1 MISQY
6 VVAFSITVAMYVAL
20 ALSWNLISGFTG
32 YVNLGHVS
40 LFGLGAYTSALL
52 MARAAWPWYG
62 GWLAGGVMA
71 AVVALPL
78 GMVLLRIRGPYFAVA
93 TLGLNEVM
101 RIVAEVWQS
110 LTFGGQGV
118 HLPPNPRIDL
128 VFWGMT
134 AVAVVALVL
143 TRWVDRSRFGLWLVA
158 IRDDEEAADAM
169 GINTTRAKVTAFVL
183 AAGLAGL
190 VGGLYPF
197 WLSYLDPMA
206 AFRPLI
212 SINIVIMAMFGGAGT
227 VWGPVVG
234 AVVLSLVAEKLWSVY
249 PNLYLAVFGGLMVLV
264 ILFMPRGLLPLLQQ
278 KGLLPGRRSYLLQK
292 GGADIGEQ

>member
-6 VVAFSITVAMYVAL
+6 LIAFGITVVMYVAL

-40 LFGLGAYTSALL
+40 LFGVGAYTSALL

-62 GWLAGGVMA
+62 GWLAGGVVA
-71 AVVALPL
+71 ALVALPL
-78 GMVLLRIRGPYFAVA
+78 GLVLLRLRGPYFAVA

-101 RIVAEVWQS
+101 RIIAEVWRS

-128 VFWGMT
+128 VFWGMLT
-134 AVAVVALVL
+134 VAAAALAL
-143 TRWVDRSRFGLWLVA
+143 SRWVDRSRFGLWLVA

-169 GINTTRAKVTAFVL
+169 GVNTTRAKVTAFVL

-212 SINIVIMAMFGGAGT
+212 SINIVIMALFGGAGT

-292 GGADIGEQ
+292 GGADIGGQ